1 MNLKKILLIS
11 LLLNAFA
18 FKLNAQTSFAP
29 LVEELMPTVVNIST
43 YTEAIKDA
51 PNIQN
56 SLTFEE
62 NNRETLGSG
71 FIIDSKGY
79 IATNR
84 HVVEKADKISVIVA
98 DGTIYNATLVGDDAK
113 TDIAVI
119 KIEAKD
125 NLIPVVFGDSDV
137 SKVGDWVLAIGNP
150 FGLGSSVT
158 AGIIS
163 AKARD
168 IGSGPYD
175 NFLQTDASINQG
187 NSGGPMFN
195 INGEVIGI
203 NTAIFSQTGNSS
215 GVGFALPSNEAKD
228 VIYEL
233 KEKGKV
239 QRSWLG
245 INLKKTDPTADI
257 QGFIISAFSDEALS
271 KKNHLELGDIIIE
284 LNGNKLSSLK
294 DFSYKIS
301 KTSPNLEIKLK
312 LWRNGEIIELNV
324 KPEIMPEVPL
334 KSSVK
339 QNTEVNGEYIS
350 ELGVYINDFKIIEIE
365 TNSLMKEKGA
375 SIGDKIIKFNN
386 KEILNMEDFLLK
398 IKDSYSNSLPM
409 RFDIKDHKNNIYFI
423 EINFVKPRQK

>member
-1 MNLKKILLIS
+1 MNLKKTILVS
-11 LLLNAFA
+11 LLLNAFT
-18 FKLNAQTSFAP
+18 LNVSAQTSFAP

-43 YTEAIKDA
+43 DMEKTKDA
-51 PNIQN
+51 PDVQN

-71 FIIDSKGY
+71 FIIDSSGY

-84 HVVEKADKISVIVA
+84 HVVEKASKISVIVA
-98 DGTIYNATLVGDDAK
+98 DGTVYDAVLVGDDAK

-119 KIEAKD
+119 KIEPK
-125 NLIPVVFGDSDV
+125 NTLSPVVFGNSDA

-175 NFLQTDASINQG
+175 NYLQTDASINQG

-203 NTAIFSQTGNSS
+203 NTAIFSQTGNNS
-215 GVGFALPSNEAKD
+215 GVGFALPSNEAKE

-233 KEKGKV
+233 KEKGTV
-239 QRSWLG
+239 QRSWIG
-245 INLKKTDPTADI
+245 INLKKTDSKDKV
-257 QGFIISAFSDEALS
+257 QGFIVSAFSDENLS
-271 KKNHLELGDIIIE
+271 KKNHLELGDIILE
-284 LNGNKLSSLK
+284 FNGNKVSSLK

-301 KTSPNLEIKLK
+301 KMAPDTEVKIKV
-312 LWRNGEIIELNV
+312 WRNGNTIELNV
-324 KPEIMPEVPL
+324 KTEIMPEKIL
-334 KSSVK
+334 TTSHKKSPEAK
-339 QNTEVNGEYIS
+339 GEYCA
-350 ELGVYINDFKIIEIE
+350 ELGAYIDEYTIVNLDKK
-365 TNSLMKEKGA
+365 SPMKEKGV
-375 SIGDKIIKFNN
+375 SIGDKIIKINN
-386 KEILNMEDFLLK
+386 KEISNKEDFLLQ
-398 IKDSYSNSLPM
+398 IKDSVSNSLPLK
-409 RFDIKDHKNNIYFI
+409 FDIKDIQNNIYFI
-423 EINFVKPRQK
+423 ELNFIK